1 MWAQEKGEGRT
12 RSHAPQVVSGGPLVG
27 LRGHRGTRTQM
38 ASGCGTD
45 IGAAAGG
52 APVGTRERRGRA
64 AVGSVCRPIRA
75 GAPGAQTRPYQ
86 RPTRGQPR
94 DVCVAPPAVRVRA
107 CGRVLPLLGTLAQ
120 SAPGS
125 AIGPQAAHPSPAAM
139 AALQAAHAPSGHARA
154 ARAGHGA
161 LPVPPAPALA
171 HQSACCHRLEAVR
184 LSWRQRM
191 QRRPPGEGA
200 EKGGGRGGW
209 QVPSCALVGETPRD
223 GSQTVPPAFSLVP
236 GAQLHGHHARRSTG
250 FLAPR
255 SRWPSPR
262 AGTAQARARWPPRPG
277 CLTRRPSPPS
287 L

>member
-75 GAPGAQTRPYQ
+75 GAPGAQIRPYQ

-154 ARAGHGA
+154 AQAGHGA

-171 HQSACCHRLEAVR
+171 HQS
-184 LSWRQRM
+184 
-191 QRRPPGEGA
+191 
-200 EKGGGRGGW
+200 
-209 QVPSCALVGETPRD
+209 SCALVGETPRD